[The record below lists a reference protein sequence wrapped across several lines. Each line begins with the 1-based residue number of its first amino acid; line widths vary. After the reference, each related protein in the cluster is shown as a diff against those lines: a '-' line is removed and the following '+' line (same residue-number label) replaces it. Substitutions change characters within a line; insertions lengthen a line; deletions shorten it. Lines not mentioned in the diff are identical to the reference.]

1 MDKTIRRW
9 YRDSVL
15 TNGYKHRAPG
25 TLQRLFQVEVGRFV
39 FFLCVYFWLQR
50 EVKASFVLSLHPF
63 QSVLLFLDLWNL
75 AVAAGTCWGDTWA
88 PERFQAER
96 RSALVKTPLAHP
108 TWSLFFCL
116 FFFYCGN
123 IWLSELLLASS
134 ENIDILN
141 VIKLCTFP
149 LRLLT
154 SFRTFSS
161 FNRISTSAQA
171 LQYSVDL
178 VGDTVTISLASLP
191 ISSELAQHFMYSEG
205 SHLFS
210 QRTGSRTYVFFFIII
225 FR

>member
-25 TLQRLFQVEVGRFV
+25 TLQRLFQVEVGRFG

-96 RSALVKTPLAHP
+96 RSALVKTHHSHIQHGA
-108 TWSLFFCL
+108 C
-116 FFFYCGN
+116 FFFFFLLWKHLIIRIVISFFWKYRHLKCYQVVH
-123 IWLSELLLASS
+123 LSSS
-134 ENIDILN
+134 
-141 VIKLCTFP
+141 TP
-149 LRLLT
+149 
-154 SFRTFSS
+154 
-161 FNRISTSAQA
+161 
-171 LQYSVDL
+171 DL
-178 VGDTVTISLASLP
+178 
-191 ISSELAQHFMYSEG
+191 M
-205 SHLFS
+205 
-210 QRTGSRTYVFFFIII
+210 
-225 FR
+225 